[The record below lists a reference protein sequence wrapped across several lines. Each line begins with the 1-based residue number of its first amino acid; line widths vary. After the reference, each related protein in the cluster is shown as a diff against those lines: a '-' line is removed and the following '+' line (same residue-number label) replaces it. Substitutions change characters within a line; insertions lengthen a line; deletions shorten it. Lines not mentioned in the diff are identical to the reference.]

1 LGFCDVESTNF
12 FRRLCHS
19 FFPFFGILF
28 LYAPRLCLE
37 KKERAVQMTLIVDD
51 AGSGDL
57 LFGVVIGIYREETGE
72 FKYDL
77 VNVRFY
83 QELFCEKE
91 YLKEASR
98 ITSRLVDKLKVK
110 PDEEIH
116 VCQGNIFDVAVAD
129 LQKVHGEERV
139 RRIRVTGEAQRL
151 VEIAYLDEVRNLGYE
166 PLAER
171 EEKRAKSF
179 FHMMRWLKTHPD
191 MLRYAKTGWPRLKR
205 YRLFRAAERE
215 EVYEAVCSECGSLCE
230 VPFKPE
236 PNRPVFCQACWKKH
250 KPRVRMS
257 RKGKVAR

>member
-1 LGFCDVESTNF
+1 M
-12 FRRLCHS
+12 
-19 FFPFFGILF
+19 
-28 LYAPRLCLE
+28 
-37 KKERAVQMTLIVDD
+37 QMTLIVDD

-98 ITSRLVDKLKVK
+98 VTSRLVDKLKVK

-179 FHMMRWLKTHPD
+179 FHMMRWLKAHPD